1 MDKDQNSQGLPLW
14 HGRFNVSSAEVLRNL
29 NSSIGFDLR
38 LYREDIAASKAHA
51 KMLETI
57 GIYDEVELSEVLK
70 GLEEVMAEIESGSI
84 VILPDDEDVHTL
96 VERRLTEITPAGA
109 KLHTGRSR
117 NDQVVT
123 DLRLW
128 TKRICS
134 EIVSDLISLQETL
147 VAKAKSVEGLM
158 MPAYTHLQQAQPVP
172 VAHHLLAHGWAISR
186 DIQRLIESR
195 NRTDVSPLGAGALAG
210 SSLPLDSHSVADE
223 LKFSTL
229 FANSLDAVS
238 DRDFVVDVLSAIS
251 LLGVHLSRLGEEV
264 ILWSSTE
271 FNFIELDDAYATG
284 SSMMPQKKN
293 PDIAELARAKSGR
306 LIGNL
311 TSLLVSLKGIP
322 LAYNK
327 DLQED
332 KEALFDSVDTILS
345 LLPAVDGMLET
356 MIFNAERLND
366 LATSP
371 YMVTTDIAEWLVLK
385 GIPFRQAHALVAG
398 LVQEALSTGES
409 LKELVVGHELLGAE
423 AAKFFDSDVIANI
436 KSTHGSGSIKQL
448 EDQLSLFEEN
458 IAMNKKIYE
467 LQTPNKN

>member
-14 HGRFNVSSAEVLRNL
+14 HGRFNVSSADALRNL

-38 LYREDIAASKAHA
+38 LYREDITASKAHA

-57 GIYDEVELSEVLK
+57 GIYNEVELNEVLK

-128 TKRICS
+128 TKRVCS
-134 EIVSDLISLQETL
+134 EIVNELISFQETL
-147 VAKAKSVEGLM
+147 VAKAKSGEGLM

-293 PDIAELARAKSGR
+293 PDIAELARSKSGR

-322 LAYNK
+322 LSYNK

-332 KEALFDSVDTILS
+332 KEAIFDSVDTILS

-356 MIFNAERLND
+356 MTFNSERLND

-423 AAKFFDSDVIANI
+423 AAKLFESDVIANI
-436 KSTHGSGSIKQL
+436 KSTHGSGSVKQL

-458 IAMNKKIYE
+458 IAMNKKN
-467 LQTPNKN
+467 L

>member
-14 HGRFNVSSAEVLRNL
+14 HGRFNVSSADVLRNL

-38 LYREDIAASKAHA
+38 LYREDITASKAHA

-57 GIYDEVELSEVLK
+57 GIYNEVELNEVLK

-128 TKRICS
+128 TKRVCS
-134 EIVSDLISLQETL
+134 EIVNELISFQETL

-332 KEALFDSVDTILS
+332 KESLFDSVDTILS

-356 MIFNAERLND
+356 MTFNSERLND

-385 GIPFRQAHALVAG
+385 GVPFRQAHALVAG

-423 AAKFFDSDVIANI
+423 AAKLFESDVIANI
-436 KSTHGSGSIKQL
+436 KSTHGSGSVKQL

-458 IAMNKKIYE
+458 IAMNKKN
-467 LQTPNKN
+467 L

>member
-14 HGRFNVSSAEVLRNL
+14 HGRFNVSSADVLRNL

-38 LYREDIAASKAHA
+38 LYREDITASKAHA

-57 GIYDEVELSEVLK
+57 GIYNEVELNEVLK

-271 FNFIELDDAYATG
+271 FNFVELDDAYATG

-436 KSTHGSGSIKQL
+436 KSTHGSGSVKQL

-458 IAMNKKIYE
+458 IAMNKKN
-467 LQTPNKN
+467 L

>member
-14 HGRFNVSSAEVLRNL
+14 HGRFNVSSADVLRNL

-38 LYREDIAASKAHA
+38 LYREDITASKAHA

-57 GIYDEVELSEVLK
+57 GIYNEVELNEVLK

-128 TKRICS
+128 TKRVCS
-134 EIVSDLISLQETL
+134 EIVNELISFQETL

-264 ILWSSTE
+264 ILWSSAE

-356 MIFNAERLND
+356 MTFNSERLND

-423 AAKFFDSDVIANI
+423 AAKLFESDVIANI
-436 KSTHGSGSIKQL
+436 KSTHGSGSVKQL

-458 IAMNKKIYE
+458 IAMNKKN
-467 LQTPNKN
+467 L

>member
-14 HGRFNVSSAEVLRNL
+14 HGRFNVSSADVLRNL

-38 LYREDIAASKAHA
+38 LYREDITASKAHA

-57 GIYDEVELSEVLK
+57 GIYNEVELNEVLK

-128 TKRICS
+128 TKRVCS
-134 EIVSDLISLQETL
+134 EIVNELISFQETL

-293 PDIAELARAKSGR
+293 PDIAELARSKSGR

-322 LAYNK
+322 LSYNK

-345 LLPAVDGMLET
+345 LLPAVDGMLAT
-356 MIFNAERLND
+356 MTFNSERLND

-423 AAKFFDSDVIANI
+423 AAKLFESDVIANI
-436 KSTHGSGSIKQL
+436 KSTHGSGSVKQL

-458 IAMNKKIYE
+458 IAKNKKN
-467 LQTPNKN
+467 L

>member
-128 TKRICS
+128 TKRVCS
-134 EIVSDLISLQETL
+134 EIVNELISFQETL

-293 PDIAELARAKSGR
+293 PDIAELARSKSGR

-322 LAYNK
+322 LSYNK

-356 MIFNAERLND
+356 MTFNSERLND

-371 YMVTTDIAEWLVLK
+371 YMATTGIAEWLVLK
-385 GIPFRQAHALVAG
+385 GVPFRQAHALVAG

-409 LKELVVGHELLGAE
+409 LQELVVGHELLGAE
-423 AAKFFDSDVIANI
+423 AAKLFESDVIANI
-436 KSTHGSGSIKQL
+436 KSTHGAGSVKQL

-458 IAMNKKIYE
+458 IAMNKKN
-467 LQTPNKN
+467 L

>member
-128 TKRICS
+128 TKRVCS
-134 EIVSDLISLQETL
+134 EIVSELISLQETL

-271 FNFIELDDAYATG
+271 FNFVELDDAYATG

-436 KSTHGSGSIKQL
+436 KSTHGSGSVKQL

-458 IAMNKKIYE
+458 IAMNKKN
-467 LQTPNKN
+467 L

>member
-14 HGRFNVSSAEVLRNL
+14 HGRFNVSSADVLRNL

-57 GIYDEVELSEVLK
+57 GIYNEVELNEVLK

-128 TKRICS
+128 TKRVCS
-134 EIVSDLISLQETL
+134 EIVNELISFQETL

-223 LKFSTL
+223 LKFSTI

-356 MIFNAERLND
+356 MTFNAERLND

-371 YMVTTDIAEWLVLK
+371 YMVTTDIAEWLVLR
-385 GIPFRQAHALVAG
+385 GIPFRQAHVLVAG

-423 AAKFFDSDVIANI
+423 AAKLFESDVIANI
-436 KSTHGSGSIKQL
+436 KSTHGAGSVKQL

-458 IAMNKKIYE
+458 IAKNKKN
-467 LQTPNKN
+467 L

>member
-14 HGRFNVSSAEVLRNL
+14 HGRFNVSSADVLRNL

-57 GIYDEVELSEVLK
+57 GIYNEVELNEVLK

-128 TKRICS
+128 TKRVCS
-134 EIVSDLISLQETL
+134 EIVNELISFQETL

-293 PDIAELARAKSGR
+293 PDIAELARSKSGR

-322 LAYNK
+322 LSYNK

-356 MIFNAERLND
+356 MTFNAERLND

-423 AAKFFDSDVIANI
+423 AAKLFESDVIANI
-436 KSTHGSGSIKQL
+436 KSTHGSGSVKQL

-458 IAMNKKIYE
+458 IAMNKKN
-467 LQTPNKN
+467 L

>member
-14 HGRFNVSSAEVLRNL
+14 HGRFNVSSADALRNL
-29 NSSIGFDLR
+29 NSSIGFVLR
-38 LYREDIAASKAHA
+38 LYREDITASKAHA

-57 GIYDEVELSEVLK
+57 GIYNEVELNEVLK

-128 TKRICS
+128 TKRVCS
-134 EIVSDLISLQETL
+134 EIVSELISFQETL

-271 FNFIELDDAYATG
+271 FNFVELDDAYATG

-436 KSTHGSGSIKQL
+436 KSTHGSGSVKQL

-458 IAMNKKIYE
+458 IAKNKKN
-467 LQTPNKN
+467 L

>member
-271 FNFIELDDAYATG
+271 FNFVELDDAYATG

-385 GIPFRQAHALVAG
+385 GIPFRQAHALVAA

-436 KSTHGSGSIKQL
+436 KSTHGSGSVKQL

-458 IAMNKKIYE
+458 IAMNKKN
-467 LQTPNKN
+467 L

>member
-14 HGRFNVSSAEVLRNL
+14 HGRFNVSSADVLRNL

-38 LYREDIAASKAHA
+38 LYREDITASKAHA

-57 GIYDEVELSEVLK
+57 GIYNEVELNEVLK

-271 FNFIELDDAYATG
+271 FNFVELDDAYATG

-332 KEALFDSVDTILS
+332 KEALFDSVDTILN

-356 MIFNAERLND
+356 MTFNAERLND
-366 LATSP
+366 LASSP

-385 GIPFRQAHALVAG
+385 GVPFRQAHALVAG

-436 KSTHGSGSIKQL
+436 KSTHGSGSVKQL

-458 IAMNKKIYE
+458 IAMNKKN
-467 LQTPNKN
+467 L

>member
-14 HGRFNVSSAEVLRNL
+14 HGRFNVSSADVLRNL

-38 LYREDIAASKAHA
+38 LYREDITASKAHA

-57 GIYDEVELSEVLK
+57 GIYNEVELNEVLK

-128 TKRICS
+128 TKRVCS
-134 EIVSDLISLQETL
+134 EIVNELISFQETL

-264 ILWSSTE
+264 ILWSSAE

-322 LAYNK
+322 LSYNK

-356 MIFNAERLND
+356 MTFNSERLND

-423 AAKFFDSDVIANI
+423 AAKLFESDVIANI
-436 KSTHGSGSIKQL
+436 KSTHGSGSVKQL

-458 IAMNKKIYE
+458 IAMNKKN
-467 LQTPNKN
+467 L

>member
-14 HGRFNVSSAEVLRNL
+14 HGRFNVSSADVLRNL

-38 LYREDIAASKAHA
+38 LYREDITASKAHA

-57 GIYDEVELSEVLK
+57 GIYNEVELNEVLK

-128 TKRICS
+128 TKRVCS
-134 EIVSDLISLQETL
+134 EIVSELISFQETL

-356 MIFNAERLND
+356 MTFNAERLND

-385 GIPFRQAHALVAG
+385 GVPFRQAHALVAG

-423 AAKFFDSDVIANI
+423 AAKLFESDVIANI
-436 KSTHGSGSIKQL
+436 KSTHGSGSVKQL

-458 IAMNKKIYE
+458 IAMNKKN
-467 LQTPNKN
+467 L

>member
-14 HGRFNVSSAEVLRNL
+14 HGRFNVSSADALRNL

-38 LYREDIAASKAHA
+38 LYREDITASKAHA

-57 GIYDEVELSEVLK
+57 GIYNEVELNEVLK

-134 EIVSDLISLQETL
+134 EIVSELISLQETL

-293 PDIAELARAKSGR
+293 PDIAELARSKSGR

-322 LAYNK
+322 LSYNK

-356 MIFNAERLND
+356 MTFNSERLND

-423 AAKFFDSDVIANI
+423 AAKLFESDVIANI
-436 KSTHGSGSIKQL
+436 KSTHGAGSVKQL

-458 IAMNKKIYE
+458 IAMNKKN
-467 LQTPNKN
+467 L

>member
-134 EIVSDLISLQETL
+134 EIVSELISLQETL

-271 FNFIELDDAYATG
+271 FNFVELDDAYATG

-423 AAKFFDSDVIANI
+423 AAKLFESDVIANI
-436 KSTHGSGSIKQL
+436 KSTHGSGSVKQL

-458 IAMNKKIYE
+458 IAMNKKN
-467 LQTPNKN
+467 L

>member
-84 VILPDDEDVHTL
+84 AILPDDEDVHTL

-128 TKRICS
+128 TKRVCS
-134 EIVSDLISLQETL
+134 EIVNELISFQETL

-356 MIFNAERLND
+356 MTFNSERLND

-385 GIPFRQAHALVAG
+385 GIPFRRAHALVAG

-423 AAKFFDSDVIANI
+423 AAKLFEGDVIANI
-436 KSTHGSGSIKQL
+436 KSTHGSGSVKQL
-448 EDQLSLFEEN
+448 EDQLLLFEEN
-458 IAMNKKIYE
+458 IAMNKKN
-467 LQTPNKN
+467 L

>member
-1 MDKDQNSQGLPLW
+1 
-14 HGRFNVSSAEVLRNL
+14 
-29 NSSIGFDLR
+29 
-38 LYREDIAASKAHA
+38 
-51 KMLETI
+51 
-57 GIYDEVELSEVLK
+57 
-70 GLEEVMAEIESGSI
+70 
-84 VILPDDEDVHTL
+84 
-96 VERRLTEITPAGA
+96 
-109 KLHTGRSR
+109 
-117 NDQVVT
+117 
-123 DLRLW
+123 
-128 TKRICS
+128 
-134 EIVSDLISLQETL
+134 
-147 VAKAKSVEGLM
+147 
-158 MPAYTHLQQAQPVP
+158 
-172 VAHHLLAHGWAISR
+172 
-186 DIQRLIESR
+186 
-195 NRTDVSPLGAGALAG
+195 
-210 SSLPLDSHSVADE
+210 
-223 LKFSTL
+223 
-229 FANSLDAVS
+229 
-238 DRDFVVDVLSAIS
+238 
-251 LLGVHLSRLGEEV
+251 
-264 ILWSSTE
+264 
-271 FNFIELDDAYATG
+271 
-284 SSMMPQKKN
+284 MMPQKKN

-436 KSTHGSGSIKQL
+436 KSTHGSGSVKQL

-458 IAMNKKIYE
+458 IAKNKKN
-467 LQTPNKN
+467 L

>member
-14 HGRFNVSSAEVLRNL
+14 HGRFNVSSADVLRNL

-38 LYREDIAASKAHA
+38 LYREDITASKAHA

-57 GIYDEVELSEVLK
+57 GIYNEVELNEVLK

-128 TKRICS
+128 TKRVCS
-134 EIVSDLISLQETL
+134 EIVNELISFQETL

-356 MIFNAERLND
+356 MTFNSERLND

-423 AAKFFDSDVIANI
+423 AAKLFESDVIANI
-436 KSTHGSGSIKQL
+436 KSTHGSGSVKQL

-458 IAMNKKIYE
+458 IAMNKKN
-467 LQTPNKN
+467 L

>member
-128 TKRICS
+128 TKRVCS
-134 EIVSDLISLQETL
+134 EIVNELISFQETL

-356 MIFNAERLND
+356 MTFNSERLND

-371 YMVTTDIAEWLVLK
+371 YMVTTDIAEWLVIK

-423 AAKFFDSDVIANI
+423 AAKLFESDVIANI
-436 KSTHGSGSIKQL
+436 KSTHGAGSVKQL

-458 IAMNKKIYE
+458 IAKNKKN
-467 LQTPNKN
+467 L

>member
-14 HGRFNVSSAEVLRNL
+14 HGRFNVSSADVLRNL

-38 LYREDIAASKAHA
+38 LYREDITASKAHA

-57 GIYDEVELSEVLK
+57 GIYNEVELNEVLK

-128 TKRICS
+128 TKRVCS
-134 EIVSDLISLQETL
+134 EIVNELISFQETL

-356 MIFNAERLND
+356 MTFNSERLND

-385 GIPFRQAHALVAG
+385 GVPFRQAHALVAG

-423 AAKFFDSDVIANI
+423 AAKFFESDVIANI
-436 KSTHGSGSIKQL
+436 KSTHGSGSVKQL
-448 EDQLSLFEEN
+448 EDQLLLFEEN
-458 IAMNKKIYE
+458 IAMNKKN
-467 LQTPNKN
+467 L

>member
-271 FNFIELDDAYATG
+271 FNFVELDDAYATG

-458 IAMNKKIYE
+458 IAMNKKN
-467 LQTPNKN
+467 L

>member
-271 FNFIELDDAYATG
+271 FNFVELDDAYATG

-385 GIPFRQAHALVAG
+385 GVPFRQAHALVAG

-436 KSTHGSGSIKQL
+436 KSTHGSGSVKQL

-458 IAMNKKIYE
+458 IAMNKKN
-467 LQTPNKN
+467 L

>member
-38 LYREDIAASKAHA
+38 LYREDITASKAHA

-57 GIYDEVELSEVLK
+57 GIYNEVELNEVLK

-128 TKRICS
+128 TKRVCS
-134 EIVSDLISLQETL
+134 EIVNELISFQETL
-147 VAKAKSVEGLM
+147 VVKAKSVEGLM

-271 FNFIELDDAYATG
+271 FNFVELDDAYATG

-356 MIFNAERLND
+356 MTFNSERLND

-409 LKELVVGHELLGAE
+409 LKELVAGHELLGAE
-423 AAKFFDSDVIANI
+423 AAKLFESDVIANI
-436 KSTHGSGSIKQL
+436 KSTHGAGSVKQL

-458 IAMNKKIYE
+458 IAKNKKN
-467 LQTPNKN
+467 L

>member
-271 FNFIELDDAYATG
+271 FNFVELDDAYATG

-332 KEALFDSVDTILS
+332 KESLFDSVDTILS

-356 MIFNAERLND
+356 MTFNSERLND

-436 KSTHGSGSIKQL
+436 KSTHGSGSVKQL

-458 IAMNKKIYE
+458 IAMNKKN
-467 LQTPNKN
+467 L

>member
-38 LYREDIAASKAHA
+38 LYREDITASKAHA

-271 FNFIELDDAYATG
+271 FNFVELDDAYATG

-436 KSTHGSGSIKQL
+436 KSTHGSGSVKQL

-458 IAMNKKIYE
+458 IAMNKKN
-467 LQTPNKN
+467 L

>member
-14 HGRFNVSSAEVLRNL
+14 HGRFNVSSADVLRNL

-38 LYREDIAASKAHA
+38 LYREDITASKAHA

-57 GIYDEVELSEVLK
+57 GIYNEVELNEVLK

-134 EIVSDLISLQETL
+134 EIVSELISLQETL

-271 FNFIELDDAYATG
+271 FNFVELDDAYATG

-356 MIFNAERLND
+356 MTFNSERLND

-385 GIPFRQAHALVAG
+385 GVPFRQAHALVAG

-423 AAKFFDSDVIANI
+423 AAKLFESDVIANI
-436 KSTHGSGSIKQL
+436 KSTHGSGSVKQL
-448 EDQLSLFEEN
+448 EDQLLLFEEN
-458 IAMNKKIYE
+458 IAMNKKN
-467 LQTPNKN
+467 L

>member
-14 HGRFNVSSAEVLRNL
+14 HGRFNVSSADVLRNL

-38 LYREDIAASKAHA
+38 LYREDITASKAHA

-57 GIYDEVELSEVLK
+57 GIYNEVELNEVLK
-70 GLEEVMAEIESGSI
+70 GLEEVMAEIESGRI

-134 EIVSDLISLQETL
+134 EIVSELISLQETL

-356 MIFNAERLND
+356 MTFNSERLND

-409 LKELVVGHELLGAE
+409 LKELVVGHELLGPE
-423 AAKFFDSDVIANI
+423 AAKLFESDVIANI
-436 KSTHGSGSIKQL
+436 KSTHGAGSVKQL

-458 IAMNKKIYE
+458 IAKNKKN
-467 LQTPNKN
+467 L

>member
-134 EIVSDLISLQETL
+134 EIVSELISLQETL

-271 FNFIELDDAYATG
+271 FNFVELDDAYATG

-436 KSTHGSGSIKQL
+436 KSTHGSGSVKQL

-458 IAMNKKIYE
+458 IAMNKKN
-467 LQTPNKN
+467 L

>member
-134 EIVSDLISLQETL
+134 EIVSELISLQETL

-356 MIFNAERLND
+356 MTFNSERLND

-423 AAKFFDSDVIANI
+423 AAKFFESDVIANI
-436 KSTHGSGSIKQL
+436 KSTHGSGSVKQL
-448 EDQLSLFEEN
+448 EDQLLLFEEN
-458 IAMNKKIYE
+458 IAMNKKN
-467 LQTPNKN
+467 L

>member
-14 HGRFNVSSAEVLRNL
+14 HGRFNVSSADVLRNL

-38 LYREDIAASKAHA
+38 LYREDITASKAHA

-57 GIYDEVELSEVLK
+57 GIYNEVELNEVLK

-271 FNFIELDDAYATG
+271 FNFVELDDAYATG

-332 KEALFDSVDTILS
+332 KEALFDSVDTILN

-356 MIFNAERLND
+356 MTFNAERLND

-385 GIPFRQAHALVAG
+385 GVPFRQAHALVAG

-423 AAKFFDSDVIANI
+423 AAKLFESDVIANI
-436 KSTHGSGSIKQL
+436 KSTHGSGSVKQL

-458 IAMNKKIYE
+458 IAMNKKN
-467 LQTPNKN
+467 L

>member
-14 HGRFNVSSAEVLRNL
+14 HGRFNVSSADVLRNL

-38 LYREDIAASKAHA
+38 LYREDITASKAHA

-57 GIYDEVELSEVLK
+57 GIYNEVELNEVLK

-271 FNFIELDDAYATG
+271 FNFVELDDAYATG

-356 MIFNAERLND
+356 MTFNSERLND

-385 GIPFRQAHALVAG
+385 GVPFRQAHALVAG

-436 KSTHGSGSIKQL
+436 KSTHGSGSVKQL

-458 IAMNKKIYE
+458 IAMNKKN
-467 LQTPNKN
+467 L

>member
-14 HGRFNVSSAEVLRNL
+14 HGRFNVSSADVLRNL

-38 LYREDIAASKAHA
+38 LYREDITASKAHA

-57 GIYDEVELSEVLK
+57 GIYNEVELNEVLK

-128 TKRICS
+128 TKRVCS
-134 EIVSDLISLQETL
+134 EIVNELISFQETL

-271 FNFIELDDAYATG
+271 FNFVELDDAYATG

-322 LAYNK
+322 LSYNK

-385 GIPFRQAHALVAG
+385 GVPFRQAHALVAG

-423 AAKFFDSDVIANI
+423 AAKLFESDVIADI
-436 KSTHGSGSIKQL
+436 KSTHGAGSVKQL

-458 IAMNKKIYE
+458 IAMNKKN
-467 LQTPNKN
+467 L